1 MIQNLIINY
10 VQGMEIKPPCIIRG
24 MPSEVY
30 HSIEGLSNSGLKM
43 LLDCPARYYYKYL
56 SGEYE
61 PKEKPSFKI
70 GKACHCYILE
80 GEEKFQQ
87 TYWYNPYGDLNKSE
101 LLKVLKDKCRLLFSP
116 DLKFM
121 PAKGRS
127 KLYNYPK
134 LMRLVKKLQ
143 AKYGINKSLKD
154 YIIPDLYKIL
164 FVLDGINSDGIELN
178 KNELNQVIGTAR
190 AIKGNKHALA
200 AFSQKGESEL
210 SLFWEDEETGVL
222 LKCRPDFLPYD
233 CKLVPDYKTAC
244 SVNPETFYG
253 DFIKFGYHVQAA
265 MYKEGIKAVTG
276 IEVDS
281 FFFVAQEKEP
291 PYITQVYLPDNTI
304 IHYGRKA
311 AKKAINTYLECME
324 KGFWDTYTSHVIQMS
339 LDPRP
344 EDLPSNFDEETSI
357 CYAPKYVDSILS
369 QY

>member
-1 MIQNLIINY
+1 MIKDLIIDY
-10 VQGMEIKPPCIIRG
+10 TEGMEINAPCIIRN

-80 GEEKFQQ
+80 GQEVFEQK
-87 TYWYNPYGDLNKSE
+87 YWSNPYSDLNKADIVN
-101 LLKVLKDKCRLLFSP
+101 LLIDNYGYDKTISKFLVSDLMGMLLNH
-116 DLKFM
+116 
-121 PAKGRS
+121 AGIE
-127 KLYNYPK
+127 PK
-134 LMRLVKKLQ
+134 E
-143 AKYGINKSLKD
+143 
-154 YIIPDLYKIL
+154 
-164 FVLDGINSDGIELN
+164 IELN

-190 AIKGNKHALA
+190 AIKENKHALA

-210 SLFWEDEETGVL
+210 SLFWKDEETGVL

-265 MYKEGIKAVTG
+265 MYREGIKAVSG
-276 IEVDS
+276 IDVES

-291 PYITQVYLPDNTI
+291 PYITQVYLPDDSI
-304 IHYGRKA
+304 IDYGKKA
-311 AKKAINTYLECME
+311 ARKAINIFLECQA

-339 LDPRP
+339 LEPRP
-344 EDLPSNFDEETSI
+344 EELPTNFDSEHSI
-357 CYAPKYVDSILS
+357 CYAPKYIDNILS